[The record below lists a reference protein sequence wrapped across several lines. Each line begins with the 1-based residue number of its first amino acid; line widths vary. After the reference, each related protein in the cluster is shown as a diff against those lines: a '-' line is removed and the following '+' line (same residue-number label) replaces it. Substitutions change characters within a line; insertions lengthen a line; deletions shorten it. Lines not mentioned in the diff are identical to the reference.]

1 MNLTTQQLNKKLKDR
16 VLKIEDQLYMKDT
29 KIRVVRARQ
38 KTRTL
43 NYPSTIGT
51 LVTIE
56 VQAMVKSTRNEWL
69 PLTAYGPRAIRN
81 FLRRDKMLK
90 KEVSSWTRLW
100 GFPTKVSLEKI
111 NLRTSMEG

>member
-51 LVTIE
+51 SVTIE
-56 VQAMVKSTRNEWL
+56 VQAMVKSTRNE
-69 PLTAYGPRAIRN
+69 
-81 FLRRDKMLK
+81 
-90 KEVSSWTRLW
+90 S
-100 GFPTKVSLEKI
+100 
-111 NLRTSMEG
+111 